1 MNHKKI
7 FDTNLPNEQL
17 YFLIGTMLDN
27 AVTTQKLLH
36 YCLMTWAWLSIA
48 SMFKN
53 HQANAKNNPDQLL
66 VKNRPFSVR
75 NVVILRNNVVTEMN
89 FVSGQGSL

>member
-48 SMFKN
+48 RMF
-53 HQANAKNNPDQLL
+53 
-66 VKNRPFSVR
+66 
-75 NVVILRNNVVTEMN
+75 
-89 FVSGQGSL
+89 